1 MKALSK
7 LGSAVLLLA
16 LLLGA
21 FPVTGVGKAQ
31 AATCDSARFISDVTV
46 PDGTTYTPGATFRKT
61 WQLRN
66 IGTCTWSTYYAL
78 IFDHGEQMGAPT
90 VVNFPASVA
99 PGQAVDLS
107 LDMTAPNSAGHYFG
121 YWKLRNASN
130 VNFGIDTTRDNAFW
144 VEIYVSSSSGSPSGG
159 VGFDFAANAASATW
173 TSGAGSVPFGNMP
186 GSIDGSAI
194 AGSTFKLEDGA
205 TPANAILFTSDQAPY
220 SAPHYIQADYT
231 TTYEVSSGDRF
242 QTTIGCEL
250 SATACHVRF
259 IVKYRDTSNGSV
271 VPLANYP
278 EKHERL
284 TRKIDINLSSL
295 VGKKVQF
302 ILRAEDYL
310 YPSGAG
316 ASAIWG
322 NPIIV
327 GTGVPTP
334 PSTSGWNIYDHSNP
348 DFSFMY
354 PSGSR
359 TYFADN
365 KILFPNGTTLL
376 ISNPGPP
383 NASGICLSTIPNPP
397 TSYTTISAGQEGYLF
412 NKEESTA
419 GGEKWIAYTYL
430 CKVSIEFK
438 LSSTSPSA
446 ADLKLLET
454 IMDTIVFP

>member
-7 LGSAVLLLA
+7 LGTSVLLLA
-16 LLLGA
+16 LLLGT
-21 FPVTGVGKAQ
+21 FPATGAAQ
-31 AATCDSARFISDVTV
+31 GSTCDSARFISDVTV

-66 IGTCTWSTYYAL
+66 NGTCTWSTSYAL
-78 IFDHGEQMGAPT
+78 IFDHGEQMGAPS
-90 VVNFPASVA
+90 VVNFPTSVA
-99 PGQAVDLS
+99 PGQTVDLS
-107 LDMTAPNSAGHYFG
+107 LDMTAPSNTGHYFG

-130 VNFGIDTTRDNAFW
+130 VNFGIDTTGDNTFW

-159 VGFDFAANAASATW
+159 VGYDFAANAASATW

-186 GSIDGSAI
+186 GSNDGSAI
-194 AGSTFKLEDGA
+194 AGSTFRLEDGA
-205 TPANAILFTSDQAPY
+205 TPANSILFTSDRSPN
-220 SAPHYIQADYT
+220 SASHYIQADYA

-242 QTTIGCEL
+242 QTTIGCEF

-271 VPLANYP
+271 VTLANYP

-295 VGKKVQF
+295 AGKKVQF

-322 NPIIV
+322 YPVIV
-327 GTGVPTP
+327 GTGGPTP
-334 PSTSGWNIYDHSNP
+334 PSTTGWNTYRDSSVP
-348 DFSFMY
+348 LTFMY
-354 PSGSR
+354 PSGSE
-359 TYFADN
+359 TNFAQST
-365 KILFPNGTTLL
+365 IVLPNGTILT
-376 ISNPGPP
+376 ISNPGP
-383 NASGICLSTIPNPP
+383 NASGVCLSTIPNPP
-397 TSYTTISAGQEGYLF
+397 ASHTTFTTSDGWDF

-419 GGEKWIAYTYL
+419 GGEKWIAYTL
-430 CKVSIEFK
+430 DNSGFCSLSMAFK

-454 IMDTIVFP
+454 IVDTFWIT

>member
-16 LLLGA
+16 LLLGTL
-21 FPVTGVGKAQ
+21 PTTGAAQ
-31 AATCDSARFISDVTV
+31 GSTCDSARFISDVTV
-46 PDGTTYTPGATFRKT
+46 PDKTTYTPGATFRKT
-61 WQLRN
+61 WQLKN
-66 IGTCTWSTYYAL
+66 IGTCTWSTSYAL
-78 IFDHGEQMGAPT
+78 IFDHGEMMGAPS

-107 LDMTAPNSAGHYFG
+107 LDMTAPSTTGHYFG

-144 VEIYVSSSSGSPSGG
+144 VEINVSSSSGSPSGS
-159 VGFDFAANAASATW
+159 VGYDFAANAASATW

-186 GSIDGSAI
+186 GSNDGSAI
-194 AGSTFKLEDGA
+194 AGSTFRLEDGA
-205 TPANAILFTSDQAPY
+205 TPANAILFTSDR
-220 SAPHYIQADYT
+220 SSNSTSHYIQADYT

-242 QTTIGCEL
+242 QTTIGCEF

-271 VPLANYP
+271 VTLANYP

-295 VGKKVQF
+295 AGKKVQF

-322 NPIIV
+322 NPVIV
-327 GTGVPTP
+327 GTGGPTP
-334 PSTSGWNIYDHSNP
+334 PSTAGWNTYVHSAP
-348 DFSFMY
+348 DFYFMF
-354 PSGSR
+354 PSGSE
-359 TYFADN
+359 TNFAEN
-365 KILFPNGTTLL
+365 AISFPNGTILF
-376 ISNPGPP
+376 ISIPGR
-383 NASGICLSTIPNPP
+383 NASGVCLSTIPNPP
-397 TSYTTISAGQEGYLF
+397 ASHTTINVGFEDYLF
-412 NKEESTA
+412 NKEESTE
-419 GGEKWIAYTYL
+419 GGVKWIAYSDAFSRF
-430 CKVSIEFK
+430 CFVSMAFR
-438 LSSTSPSA
+438 LSSTSP
-446 ADLKLLET
+446 ADLKILET
-454 IMDTIVFP
+454 IMDTFVLP